1 MESQPLSPLTA
12 KQVNALKQTFK
23 NIIPERLAMRFY
35 STLFVEHPEVKSV
48 FPSDLSDLS
57 TKLVGVFHLV
67 IYSFKE
73 VRPDQYV
80 LQQDLLRPLRNLG
93 ELHAKK
99 GVRDE
104 YYPWANT
111 ILIQS
116 IREEA
121 QGEFTAETEIAWR
134 LALDHL
140 TGAMLTDAMDAKYV
154 QHNSMRDS
162 FQLIKSILFKK

>member
-1 MESQPLSPLTA
+1 MNSQPLQPLTA

-73 VRPDQYV
+73 ARPDQYV

-93 ELHAKK
+93 DLHAKK
-99 GVRDE
+99 GVKDE
-104 YYPWANT
+104 YYPWANK
-111 ILIQS
+111 ILIRS
-116 IREEA
+116 IREETPVD
-121 QGEFTAETEIAWR
+121 FTVETEIAWT

-140 TGAMLTDAMDAKYV
+140 TAAMLTDDMAGKTA

-162 FQLIKSILFKK
+162 FELIKSILFKK